1 MLAAN
6 ATMNA
11 VIRSLI
17 IQPHGSEF
25 SAHQGR

>member
-17 IQPHGSEF
+17 IQLHGSEF
-25 SAHQGR
+25 SVHQGR

>member
-11 VIRSLI
+11 VIRSI